1 VLPLWGF
8 LQLVLG
14 GTEYRYATLQS
25 ALQLAALS
33 ATAWTAYVSLPPSSS
48 PKFLNAV
55 AGFGFVVSI
64 ASVLAYYTSPHQ
76 VLWLVDVRYPD
87 VWGPFLSRNNFA
99 QFLEITLPV
108 ALWLALH
115 RPSSLLYWAMAASML
130 AAGFASA
137 SRAGAILLC
146 LETLAAFLLAPSRNL
161 RRAAGFCTIVLL
173 LATVAD
179 AQTLLRRFTLNPL
192 DERAKIYQSSVAMI
206 AARPWTGYGL
216 GSFASVYPEFARFD
230 SGYVIE
236 HAHSDWLE
244 WTTEGG
250 LGFTAT
256 WAILFLPAA
265 RKVREHWWALGIPAV
280 LLHALVD
287 FPMARLGIAAWIF
300 LLLGALES
308 LPSPQPFRRIS

>member
-8 LQLVLG
+8 FQLALG
-14 GTEYRYATLQS
+14 ATEYRYATLQS

-33 ATAWTAYVSLPPSSS
+33 ATAWIACTSLKPTNL
-48 PKFLNAV
+48 PKLLDAL
-55 AGFGFVVSI
+55 AWFGFLVSVV
-64 ASVLAYYTSPHQ
+64 SVLAYYTSPGQ
-76 VLWLVDVRYPD
+76 VLWLIDARYPD

-108 ALWLALH
+108 GLWLAMH
-115 RPSSLLYWAMAASML
+115 RPTSLLYWSMAASML

-146 LETLAAFLLAPSRNL
+146 LETLAVFLSPQAGIAAAAF
-161 RRAAGFCTIVLL
+161 GTIVLL
-173 LATVAD
+173 LASVAG
-179 AQTLLRRFTLNPL
+179 AQTLLRRFALSPF
-192 DERAKIYQSSVAMI
+192 DERAQIYQSSAVMI
-206 AARPWTGYGL
+206 AERPWTGYGL
-216 GSFASVYPEFARFD
+216 GTFASVYPEFARFD
-230 SGYVIE
+230 SGYLLE

-250 LGFTAT
+250 VGFTAT
-256 WAILFLPAA
+256 WAVLFLPAL
-265 RKVREHWWALGIPAV
+265 RKVREHWWTLGIPAV
-280 LLHALVD
+280 LLHALAD

-308 LPSPQPFRRIS
+308 LPSIQPFRRTS